1 MRTNSGLFATSI
13 DVIPLGRV
21 KKRCALVG
29 PEQLKQ
35 YLLGNVLESG
45 ETLKSS
51 SISQP
56 PKDFRNKLLGER
68 PFDAVTGWCLILLGA
83 GLFTTSIPT
92 GLFIF
97 ATGTWMAGTPWRR
110 IKRIKNTF
118 YAVTDRRVLK
128 MLVGKRVQ
136 IDSLARGEGWTVEP
150 VNSVSWKIHNENGSL
165 TIEYALSSDLLL
177 EHMS

>member
-1 MRTNSGLFATSI
+1 MGAA
-13 DVIPLGRV
+13 
-21 KKRCALVG
+21 KKRCTLVG

-35 YLLGNVLESG
+35 YLLGNVLEPG

-56 PKDFRNKLLGER
+56 PKDWQSKLLGTR

-83 GLFTTSIPT
+83 GLFTTSIAT

-97 ATGTWMAGTPWRR
+97 GAGTWMAGTPWRR

-118 YAVTDRRVLK
+118 YAVTDRRILK
-128 MLVGKRVQ
+128 MFVGKRVQ
-136 IDSLARGEGWTVEP
+136 IDGLARGAGWSIESLNASTWQV
-150 VNSVSWKIHNENGSL
+150 HNEHGSL
-165 TIEYALSSDLLL
+165 TIEYALSSDSLI
-177 EHMS
+177 EHMK

>member
-1 MRTNSGLFATSI
+1 MRTHSGLFARFI

-21 KKRCALVG
+21 KTRCALVG

-35 YLLGNVLESG
+35 YLLGYVLESG

-83 GLFTTSIPT
+83 GLFTTSIAT

-97 ATGTWMAGTPWRR
+97 AAGTWMAGTPWRR

-128 MLVGKRVQ
+128 MFVGKRVQ
-136 IDSLARGEGWTVEP
+136 IDSLARGQGWTIEP
-150 VNSVSWKIHNENGSL
+150 VNSAAWKIHNENGSL
-165 TIEYALSSDLLL
+165 TIEYALSSDLILG
-177 EHMS
+177 HMN

>member
-1 MRTNSGLFATSI
+1 MRTHSGLFDTFI
-13 DVIPLGRV
+13 DVVPLDRV
-21 KKRCALVG
+21 KKGDALVG

-45 ETLKSS
+45 ETLKGS

-56 PKDFRNKLLGER
+56 PKDVQSKLLGER
-68 PFDAVTGWCLILLGA
+68 PFDAITGWCLILLGA
-83 GLFTTSIPT
+83 GLFTTSIAT

-97 ATGTWMAGTPWRR
+97 AAGTWMAGTPWRR

-136 IDSLARGEGWTVEP
+136 IDSLARGQGWTIEP
-150 VNSVSWKIHNENGSL
+150 VNSAAWKIHNENGSL
-165 TIEYALSSDLLL
+165 TIEYALSSALLL